1 MTYTY
6 TISELRPYV
15 SWAYFYHAWQ
25 VKDACEQ
32 QRMRDEADIFL
43 DQVQDRYQVMALF
56 LLSDA
61 YSDGDDIV
69 AGCPADP
76 TAPAGQC
83 ESAVRLPMLRQQEPG
98 SDCLCLADYIP
109 PKSQR
114 MQQHGQIG
122 FFATS
127 VEERMVTDFSD
138 DPYAHMMAQL
148 LADRLA
154 EAAVERLHEYV
165 RKTCWGY
172 AADEQ
177 LSIDEMLQGRYQ
189 GIRPAIGYPSLPDAS
204 LNFLLDQI
212 LQMSQIGIRLTET
225 GAMRPHASVSGLM
238 FSHPEARYFSV
249 GTIGEDQLC
258 DYARRRGMPVET
270 VRTFLA
276 GNL

>member
-1 MTYTY
+1 
-6 TISELRPYV
+6 
-15 SWAYFYHAWQ
+15 

-32 QRMRDEADIFL
+32 QRMREEADVFL
-43 DQVQDRYQVMALF
+43 DQVQDRYRVMALF

-69 AGCPADP
+69 ARCPADP
-76 TAPAGQC
+76 ATPAGQRP
-83 ESAVRLPMLRQQEPG
+83 SAVRLPMLRQQESG

-172 AADEQ
+172 AADER